1 MRFDDL
7 LALSLIQGVGDKTLK
22 KAISYSSANELLS
35 MSEDELSDIFPNRKT
50 ALIFAES
57 FDAYRAKANE
67 MHDSMSSHNAYILHC
82 ENSKYPQKLLS
93 YPDYPVFLYCKGNL
107 DLLNDV
113 PCCAI
118 SGPRKPSQK
127 GIFNAAL
134 TAQKLTEHGFAVVS
148 GLALGIDTVTHT
160 SALKNGCTIAVLP
173 FFSPIYPPQNN
184 ELSKR
189 ISENQ
194 GLMISPSYSQYN
206 IKFQLLFRD
215 KIIVNLSDSLYIPDC
230 YETDSG
236 TAYTVNYALKCQ
248 KTVYIHKN
256 GKYTKLCE

>member
-1 MRFDDL
+1 MLFDDL
-7 LALSLIQGVGDKTLK
+7 LALSLIRGVGDKTLK
-22 KAISYSSANELLS
+22 KAIPYSSANELLT

-50 ALIFAES
+50 ALTFAED
-57 FDAYRAKANE
+57 FDVYRVRAKE
-67 MHDSMSSHNAYILHC
+67 IHEKLTFQNAYILHC

-93 YPDYPVFLYCKGNL
+93 YPDHPVFLYCKGDL

-127 GIFNAAL
+127 GASNAAI

-148 GLALGIDTVTHT
+148 GLALGIDTIAHT
-160 SALKNGCTIAVLP
+160 SALKTGRTIAVLP
-173 FFSPIYPPQNN
+173 FFSPIYPPSNV
-184 ELSKR
+184 ELSKK
-189 ISENQ
+189 ICDGH
-194 GLMISPSYSQYN
+194 GLVISPSYSQFN

-215 KIIVNLSDSLYIPDC
+215 KIIVNLSDQLYIPDC
-230 YETDSG
+230 YGTDSG
-236 TAYTVNYALKCQ
+236 TAYTVNYALKCK

-256 GKYTKLCE
+256 GRYTKICD